1 MVYVKRVRVGKE
13 VRSYACCRNSPLL
26 ATGDDLKKK
35 KGLKEV
41 QGKGDIGIKVAMG
54 DGAPKAPGKQP

>member
-1 MVYVKRVRVGKE
+1 MPVAGTHLYGQPAMT
-13 VRSYACCRNSPLL
+13 S
-26 ATGDDLKKK
+26 KKK